1 MGTYWNN
8 SGSAAGS
15 ISGSLTRLISE
26 FEPMIRASRIGHLL
40 GARVPNQK
48 ASTKVSMQY
57 FLRSMFVDGSGL
69 NTGERLIGQAV
80 PTAEPGQW
88 KTADAML
95 VDLGSEVRMDSA
107 DGYTV
112 DTIAEMEEAGT
123 MQTFDRCLDYIDLK
137 ASDLLADTD
146 TPWSTA
152 DQDSSSTPWTTA
164 TTDIKKVISDA
175 LQAVETAVGERL
187 PEGRLA
193 MVVGSK
199 TYEGMKYNQSW
210 TTLWGGASSL
220 GSLDHGQLI
229 AALKSIG
236 INELYVG
243 LDSRYGDFANIF
255 VKPPEGANIATPA
268 GRVLMGS
275 GLVMPHAGADLFEVF
290 EPRKIDQRLTGFY
303 CAANTDIVALPEFG
317 VRISNCS

>member
-1 MGTYWNN
+1 MGTYYNN
-8 SGSAAGS
+8 SGSAAGAV
-15 ISGSLTRLISE
+15 SGSLTRLISE

-57 FLRSMFVDGSGL
+57 FLRNTFVDGSGL
-69 NTGERLIGQAV
+69 NTGERLIGQLV

-95 VDLGSEVRMDSA
+95 VDLGSEVRIDSA

-112 DTIAEMEEAGT
+112 DSMGEMDEAGT
-123 MQTFDRCLDYIDLK
+123 MQTFDRCLDYIDMK

-146 TPWSTA
+146 TPWATD
-152 DQDSSSTPWTTA
+152 DQASAAWTTA
-164 TTDIKKVISDA
+164 GTDIKKEISDA
-175 LQAVETAVGERL
+175 LQAVETEVGERL

-199 TYEGMKYNQSW
+199 TYEGMKYNESW

-220 GSLDHGQLI
+220 GSLDHGQLV
-229 AALKSIG
+229 ASLKSIG
-236 INELYVG
+236 ISELYVG
-243 LDSRYGDFANIF
+243 LDARYGEFANIF
-255 VKPPEGANIATPA
+255 VKPPEGASIATPA
-268 GRVLMGS
+268 GRVLMGA

-290 EPRKIDQRLTGFY
+290 SPREIDQRNYGYL
-303 CAANTDIVALPEFG
+303 CVANTDLVALPEFG
-317 VRISNCS
+317 VRISGTS